1 MCYNKNKKL
10 NKNKNI
16 IKYKKNELDI
26 NRKFRRNKK

>member
-1 MCYNKNKKL
+1 MFYDKYKKL

-16 IKYKKNELDI
+16 IKYKKNELVI